1 MIAYVDIQHPCIADD
16 AEQGPAHWQRRQRMR
31 LNIERAVGLPVE
43 LIRYTQFSL
52 DWAPKTGIRALVIS
66 GCSVDWCDYDW
77 SLFAPLEEAI
87 RQSELPVMGLCGG
100 HQFIAMTLGSEAGPI
115 GKMAPGQADANAGY
129 NAGMIKEWG
138 FTPVRIVKPDPLL
151 EGLPSPFIVAEY
163 HYWEVKRLPEGF
175 QLLATT
181 DVSPLQMYRHVEKP
195 WCGTQFHPEC
205 YDDEHPHGAQILRN
219 FCRTFGLIG

>member
-1 MIAYVDIQHPCIADD
+1 MIAYVDIEHVKRAKDPQHA
-16 AEQGPAHWQRRQRMR
+16 AEHTRGRESRVQD
-31 LNIERAVGLPVE
+31 LERAVGVPVRSIHY
-43 LIRYTQFSL
+43 LDFSAR
-52 DWAPKTGIRALVIS
+52 WAKGNDVRALFIS
-66 GCSVDWCDYDW
+66 GCSTDWWEYDW
-77 SLFAPLEEAI
+77 SLFEPLQEVV
-87 RQSELPVMGLCGG
+87 RQGEMPLIGFCGG
-100 HQFIAMTLGSEAGPI
+100 HQFIAMTLGGEAGPI